1 MRIQCNSGSN
11 DRRGVSPSS
20 CCEVAAPGPA
30 SSRAIA
36 LSMVPPL
43 QWWRRLPAD
52 VFAGAHVR
60 VIRKALAGLFI
71 LNEPCWRD
79 AVNGDAAAAIG
90 VALRVGKRRGTTA
103 PVTDLVMSA
112 VLLAAL
118 SGDPAAALTIATMI
132 KRKGAR
138 GERNALIASWL
149 GTANG
154 IERSEAAAN
163 KRNQSRLG
171 ADAAVGV

>member
-1 MRIQCNSGSN
+1 
-11 DRRGVSPSS
+11 
-20 CCEVAAPGPA
+20 
-30 SSRAIA
+30 
-36 LSMVPPL
+36 MVPPL
-43 QWWRRLPAD
+43 QWWRQLPAD
-52 VFAGAHVR
+52 IFTGTHVR

-71 LNEPCWRD
+71 LNELRWRD

-90 VALRVGKRRGTTA
+90 VALRVGKRRSTTA

-118 SGDPAAALTIATMI
+118 SGDAAATLTLATMI

-163 KRNQSRLG
+163 KRNHNQLG
-171 ADAAVGV
+171 SDAAAGV